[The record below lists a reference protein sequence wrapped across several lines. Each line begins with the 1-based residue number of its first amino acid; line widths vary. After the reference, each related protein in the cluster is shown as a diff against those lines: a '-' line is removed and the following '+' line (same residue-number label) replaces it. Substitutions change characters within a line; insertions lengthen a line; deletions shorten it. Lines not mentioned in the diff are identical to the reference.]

1 MNLQASIANKDGID
15 KIALRLG
22 CSKSTIYR
30 ELIRNSKEVEGKN
43 QHCPKTLYSYICNGC
58 PNRAYCHLLKHYYD
72 YRYAEELTAN
82 RRKSSRSSPK
92 IPPSDIKMIDEA
104 VTEGVR
110 QGQSLHH
117 IYIANASLKSLC
129 SERTIR
135 RLCYRG
141 NLSVKPH
148 ELRRYV
154 RYKRECLKGH
164 KDMAPRDIRVLLGRT
179 YKDYL
184 RKSSSNKRMNVVQY
198 DSVIGKL
205 EDTLAILTITFP
217 KYSFQFGRV
226 IAKGDTKSVN
236 AAIRKIFLDVGVDNV
251 KRIFPINL
259 ADNGT
264 EFTSFSKIE
273 ITSYGEKI
281 CDTYYTN
288 PYKATDKAECE
299 RCHELVRYC
308 LPKGKSLNSIN
319 QEMLDEMFSN
329 INSYTRESLH
339 DQTPYALVLRKY
351 GKAFLEAIRIHR
363 VNKKKVR
370 LTQLV

>member
-1 MNLQASIANKDGID
+1 
-15 KIALRLG
+15 
-22 CSKSTIYR
+22 
-30 ELIRNSKEVEGKN
+30 
-43 QHCPKTLYSYICNGC
+43 
-58 PNRAYCHLLKHYYD
+58 
-72 YRYAEELTAN
+72 
-82 RRKSSRSSPK
+82 
-92 IPPSDIKMIDEA
+92 MIDET

-117 IYIANASLKSLC
+117 IYIADASLKSLC
-129 SERTIR
+129 NERTIRR

-154 RYKRECLKGH
+154 RYKREYLKGH
-164 KDMAPRDIRVLLGRT
+164 KDIAPRDIRVLLGRT

-217 KYSFQFGRV
+217 KYNFQFGRV
-226 IAKGDTKSVN
+226 ITKGDTKSVN
-236 AAIRKIFLDVGVDNV
+236 AAIRKIFLDIGIDNV

-259 ADNGT
+259 ADNGL
-264 EFTSFSKIE
+264 EFISFSKIE

-329 INSYTRESLH
+329 INSYTREPLH

-363 VNKKKVR
+363 VNKKKVK